1 VFAPGT
7 GRPLIIGGL
16 LLAAVAALTGVAV
29 IPRTVALAALLA
41 AAGGVWLFLAV
52 FFRDP
57 ERSAGEGIVAPAD
70 GRVREVGVAEG
81 RLVISIFMNVTN
93 VHVNRFPL
101 DGRVERVEEAG
112 KGFRPAY
119 RPDAAHNVR
128 RSYQLSTSVG
138 AVELVQMTG
147 VLARRLVSFVHTG
160 DDRKKAERLGMIVL
174 GSRVDLNLPAET
186 TYPVV
191 VPGAKVRAGVT
202 TVARVK
208 P

>member
-1 VFAPGT
+1 MFAPGT

-16 LLAAVAALTGVAV
+16 LLGAIAVLTGVAV
-29 IPRTVALAALLA
+29 IPRTLALAALLA

-57 ERSAGEGIVAPAD
+57 ERSAGEDIVAPAD

-93 VHVNRFPL
+93 VHVNRFPI
-101 DGRVERVEEAG
+101 DAHVERVEEAG

-119 RPDAAHNVR
+119 RPDAAHNLR
-128 RSYQLSTSVG
+128 RSYQLSTSIG

-160 DDRKKAERLGMIVL
+160 DDRKKADRLGMIVL
-174 GSRVDLNLPAET
+174 GSRVDLNLPADR

-191 VPGAKVRAGVT
+191 VPGAQVRAGVT
-202 TVARVK
+202 TIARMK